1 MKDFLTRSELS
12 NGSLSVENLI
22 DYSYRQG
29 IDELGIVE
37 LEVLPNFVKTDK
49 LNVHYGIEL
58 LSNNINEGLVIY
70 NITNL
75 SLLKEKLNAMY
86 MQEQTELLKEAV
98 KIFDGSK
105 LFDAYLKKTSVLN
118 IYHVVKMLIE
128 FGYSVALKSSLKLL
142 ENFITTSKPDI
153 DLLVENYKTCGT
165 LYLRTDD
172 INFTKSNV
180 RGIIFTGEKS
190 EENIKTLLEKC
201 RNNKQGL
208 LFGSNFDNHKTGEII
223 GA

>member
-86 MQEQTELLKEAV
+86 TQEQPELLKEAV
-98 KIFDGSK
+98 KLFDGSK

-118 IYHVVKMLIE
+118 IYHVVKMLRE
-128 FGYSVALKSSLKLL
+128 FGYSVDLKRSLKRL
-142 ENFITTSKPDI
+142 ESVMVD
-153 DLLVENYKTCGT
+153 
-165 LYLRTDD
+165 
-172 INFTKSNV
+172 
-180 RGIIFTGEKS
+180 S
-190 EENIKTLLEKC
+190 E
-201 RNNKQGL
+201 
-208 LFGSNFDNHKTGEII
+208 
-223 GA
+223 